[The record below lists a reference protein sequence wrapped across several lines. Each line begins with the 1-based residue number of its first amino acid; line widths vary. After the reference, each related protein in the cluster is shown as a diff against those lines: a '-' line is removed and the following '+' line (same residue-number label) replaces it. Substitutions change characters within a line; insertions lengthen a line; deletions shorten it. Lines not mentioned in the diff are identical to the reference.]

1 MVKSS
6 ARWPAEILAGPALLC
21 SDSFSQQD
29 VQIPSEADVTL
40 LEVFFCSIPAGAHQS
55 NKRPFCLGWICC
67 GHLNSSLT
75 LLPSGFSL
83 VQHYYQQL
91 FFLPRHWGEKKK
103 SAAQVWPGRN
113 GTKDF
118 SAPSLSTNQLEHSFC
133 HSAVSASGY
142 ALRTPLFW
150 CCYPCFHSD
159 DSGCSHTRLPGR
171 LCWGDN
177 ASLKNFSS
185 LQLLC

>member
-1 MVKSS
+1 MTEAEKWLEIHHINLCGHTSHRAICQMVKSS

-103 SAAQVWPGRN
+103 VLHKCDLGEMERRI
-113 GTKDF
+113 
-118 SAPSLSTNQLEHSFC
+118 SLHHPYQPIN
-133 HSAVSASGY
+133 
-142 ALRTPLFW
+142 
-150 CCYPCFHSD
+150 
-159 DSGCSHTRLPGR
+159 
-171 LCWGDN
+171 
-177 ASLKNFSS
+177 
-185 LQLLC
+185 